1 MKIQYAHNNIEAI
14 VKISQRKF
22 VFEAAS
28 EYMAFVV
35 DRSIGFNR
43 VPTTIYTLLPL
54 NFLRVAAAYS
64 ALYSQWFNRYV

>member
-1 MKIQYAHNNIEAI
+1 MKVQYAHNNIEAI

-35 DRSIGFNR
+35 DRVISFNR
-43 VPTTIYTLLPL
+43 VPTTIYALLPL
-54 NFLRVAAAYS
+54 DYLRVGAAYS
-64 ALYSQWFNRYV
+64 ALYSQWFYRYV